1 MNFPIGID
9 LGTTNSCVAVYRD
22 SKVEVIA
29 NEIGSRTTPSCI
41 AFTETERLIGNPAK
55 NQATMNPERT
65 IFDIKRFMGKKFND
79 PLLKDTITRIS
90 YPVSESETG
99 HCEVKLTYKEKE
111 YKFTPEELS
120 SMILSK
126 MKKIAED
133 YLGTSVQDAVI
144 TVPAYFNDAE
154 RQATKQ
160 AAEIAGLNVI
170 RIINEPTAAALAYG
184 LQNCETTEINE
195 KNIIVIDTGG
205 STHDVSLLQICN
217 GFFEVK
223 ATAGDIYLGGTDFDN
238 AFQDYIINCI
248 VKKLKIDITK
258 IKESKKTMKRIR
270 VAVERGKRTLSHQTT
285 AQIEI
290 DSVYEGQDFT
300 TNITRSRFN
309 MIIEE
314 LMNKIMKPVNQVL
327 KDSQINPEII
337 DEIVLV
343 GGSSRIPIIREMIAK
358 KFPGKKINCTI
369 NPDEAIAYGA
379 AVQAAIL
386 SKNEHKEL
394 NDILLLDVVPL
405 TLGVETTGGL
415 MSAIIPRNTGLPIT
429 KTQSYSTH
437 TDDQES
443 VKISVF
449 EGERRLTKN
458 NNLLGIFELS
468 GIVKAPRGAP
478 RIDIQFK
485 IDESGILA
493 ITAKDRTTKSEN
505 SLIVTNETKKLSSED
520 IKRMIEEAD
529 ILFEDDKKA
538 AELIEE
544 RNRLENL
551 CYQIE
556 TNKKANIMKA
566 KNENTEKLLKKL
578 DETVEW
584 LEEDGFIGSDTPFEE
599 YTRRHDDLEKLFN
612 KVGFKKKIKEYK
624 GDEKGEYSTNID
636 KL

>member
-1 MNFPIGID
+1 MATIGID
-9 LGTTNSCVAVYRD
+9 LGTTNSCVAIYKNSR
-22 SKVEVIA
+22 VEIIA

-65 IFDIKRFMGKKFND
+65 IFDIKRFMGKKYND
-79 PLLKDTITRIS
+79 PLLKDTINRTS
-90 YPVSESETG
+90 YPIKESESG
-99 HCEVKLTYKEKE
+99 HCQIDIEYKEKQ

-120 SMILSK
+120 SMILTK
-126 MKKIAED
+126 MKNIAEE
-133 YLGTSVQDAVI
+133 YLGFSVTDAVI

-184 LQNCETTEINE
+184 LQEETENKDME

-205 STHDVSLLQICN
+205 STHDVSLLQITN

-238 AFQDYIINCI
+238 LLQDYVIENI
-248 VKKLKIDITK
+248 KKKMKIEPEE
-258 IKESKKTMKRIR
+258 IKKSKKSMKRIR
-270 VAVERGKRTLSHQTT
+270 VAVERAKKTLSHQTT

-290 DSVYEGQDFT
+290 DSVYNGNDFT
-300 TNITRSRFN
+300 MNITRSRFN
-309 MIIEE
+309 IITEE
-314 LMNKIMKPVNQVL
+314 LIKRIMKPVDQVL
-327 KDSQINPEII
+327 KDSQIDKNDIH
-337 DEIVLV
+337 EIVLV
-343 GGSSRIPIIREMIAK
+343 GGSSRIPIIRETIQN
-358 KFPGKKINCTI
+358 KFKDKKINCSI

-379 AVQAAIL
+379 AIQAAIL
-386 SKNEHKEL
+386 SKNTYEEL
-394 NDILLLDVVPL
+394 NDILLVDVVPL

-415 MSAIIPRNTGLPIT
+415 MSVIIPRNTGLPIT

-437 TDDQES
+437 TDDQEK
-443 VKISVF
+443 VKISVY

-458 NNLLGIFELS
+458 NNLLGNFELS

-478 RIDIQFK
+478 RIDINFT
-485 IDESGILA
+485 IDESGILS

-505 SLIVTNETKKLSSED
+505 SLIVTNETSKLTSED
-520 IKRMIEEAD
+520 IKRMIEEAE
-529 ILFEDDKKA
+529 ILYEEDKKA

-624 GDEKGEYSTNID
+624 GDEKGEFATNIE